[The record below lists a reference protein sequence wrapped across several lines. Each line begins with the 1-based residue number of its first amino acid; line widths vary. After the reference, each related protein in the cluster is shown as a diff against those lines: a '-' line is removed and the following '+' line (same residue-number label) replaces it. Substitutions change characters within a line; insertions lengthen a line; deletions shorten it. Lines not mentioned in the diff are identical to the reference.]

1 MAKVI
6 VQISVDIEIDKD
18 EYVDKVDFPEEI
30 ANAIETATKYNVV
43 GSDWHK
49 TWEEKDYWCF

>member
-30 ANAIETATKYNVV
+30 ANAIETATKYQVV
-43 GSDWHK
+43 GSAWQA
-49 TWEEKDYWCF
+49 TWEEKNYWC